1 MNNIYSNILF
11 NPIDNYNQWILN
23 CRAGTYVCDSHF
35 VGMKTFISVDS
46 RNSLQPLPL
55 LGPSVLA
62 GLAVLVLLIPVNSV
76 IANQVQKL
84 QVAQMKFKDKR
95 IKMVSE
101 IINGIKVGR
110 HK

>member
-1 MNNIYSNILF
+1 MFLILF
-11 NPIDNYNQWILN
+11 VGRKIFIHD
-23 CRAGTYVCDSHF
+23 DSHNQ
-35 VGMKTFISVDS
+35 MH
-46 RNSLQPLPL
+46 PLPL

-101 IINGIKVGR
+101 IISGIKVSPY
-110 HK
+110 KLLAMVVVFSDE